1 MKLLSLTADLTATA
15 NLTADLA
22 ATADLTADLT
32 ANLHNKTSRTEE
44 VIIRIA
50 LSCWSCFLLSSPRK
64 FQPWSRLMDGI
75 FGHILCSNW
84 PNQSFPIGVPDR
96 TECVSFAPP
105 VTRNHP
111 RKEISK
117 YIITT
122 SQTIHESLWFEYL
135 ASRRGPRM
143 SVSTDQEQFWR
154 DIFTI
159 TAGHRIVLEP
169 LSEKAYN
176 FTQPLLLPP
185 MTNKVT
191 VKNVGKVFAN
201 ILNVAHFV
209 RGKMSSEKRVQ
220 TF

>member
-1 MKLLSLTADLTATA
+1 MQK
-15 NLTADLA
+15 
-22 ATADLTADLT
+22 
-32 ANLHNKTSRTEE
+32 KI
-44 VIIRIA
+44 IIRIA

-64 FQPWSRLMDGI
+64 FQPWSRLMGGI

-96 TECVSFAPP
+96 TECASFAPP

-117 YIITT
+117 YITT

-176 FTQPLLLPP
+176 FTSAYFRPWQTRLRSKML
-185 MTNKVT
+185 
-191 VKNVGKVFAN
+191 GKFLQISSTLHTLSGEKWVPKKGYK
-201 ILNVAHFV
+201 HFE
-209 RGKMSSEKRVQ
+209 GTTSYSQSTSWSWCAYFCSSR
-220 TF
+220 